1 MATCASGTRGLSRS
15 RIAGARSLSAGG
27 SLPGIVNGY
36 AVELG
41 LTHASQQ
48 GLHERVLA
56 LAAGIRLHR
65 RDEILRVEPGKAWHS
80 GTLADAAL
88 AVTGRASDDLVTP
101 SLFVGFDRVGEV
113 IRILPG
119 QR

>member
-27 SLPGIVNGY
+27 GLPGIVNGY
-36 AVELG
+36 AVEFG

-56 LAAGIRLHR
+56 LATSIRLHR
-65 RDEILRVEPGKAWHS
+65 RDEILRVEAGEARHS
-80 GTLADAAL
+80 GAFADATL
-88 AVTGRASDDLVTP
+88 AVTGRTSDGFVAP

-113 IRILPG
+113 LRVLP
-119 QR
+119 